1 MFKNRFTTF
10 IILRVVFLQVTMI
23 GLAIIFGK
31 PELFF
36 NQIILTV
43 LIVVQLFNLISF
55 VTKTNKELS
64 KFLSA
69 IHHADFTVN
78 FTNKNLGRSFSELN
92 KAFSDIIKSYTQ
104 VKIEKEAQ
112 FQFLEVIVKNIDIGL
127 ISIKNGTEIVL
138 MNDAA
143 ENLLKVP
150 NLKNWSHFKNKSPQF
165 GKDVEAIFSGGNKLV
180 EIAVNEKIKQFAVN
194 VAPLNL
200 LGDVY
205 ELITFKDI
213 KTELERKELEA
224 WNKLIRILTHEIM
237 NSLTPVSSLTETML
251 MLLENKDGIQKSPE
265 EVNSEIIEDL
275 RFSLKTIQKR
285 SDGML
290 DFVEDYRKL
299 TKIPAPIKEEVLVKN
314 LFESVGRLMKAEL
327 KNNEVSLEI
336 KLIDPLETISADF
349 KLIEQILINLIT
361 NGIHA
366 VEKVNNPKIKLSILK
381 AGESTILEVAD
392 NGEGIDKDKL
402 DKIFVPFYS
411 TKKGGSGI
419 GLSLSKNIMNLHG
432 GTLEVYSEKRKG
444 SRFSLG
450 FT

>member
-1 MFKNRFTTF
+1 MFKNRFTGL
-10 IILRVVFLQVTMI
+10 IVLRVFFLQVTMI

-36 NQIILTV
+36 NQIILSV
-43 LIVVQLFNLISF
+43 LIVIQVIELINF
-55 VTKTNKELS
+55 VTRTNKELS

-78 FTNKNLGRSFSELN
+78 FTNKKLGRSFSALN
-92 KAFSDIIKSYTQ
+92 EAFTEIIKSYTQ
-104 VKIEKEAQ
+104 VKIEREAQ

-127 ISIKNGTEIVL
+127 ISIKNGSEIVL

-143 ENLLKVP
+143 EKLLKVP
-150 NLKNWSHFKNKSPQF
+150 NLKNWSHFKNKSPKF
-165 GKDVEAIFSGGNKLV
+165 GKEVESIFAGGSKLI
-180 EIAVNEKIKQFAVN
+180 EIVVNENIKQFAVN
-194 VAPLNL
+194 VVPLNII
-200 LGDVY
+200 GDEY

-251 MLLENKDGIQKSPE
+251 MLLEDKDGVQKPTAE
-265 EVNSEIIEDL
+265 INKEIIEDL

-290 DFVEDYRKL
+290 DFVDDYRKL
-299 TKIPAPIKEEVLVKN
+299 TKIPAPVKEEVLVKT
-314 LFESVGRLMKAEL
+314 LFESVGRLMQAEL
-327 KNNEVSLEI
+327 KNKGVNLEI
-336 KLIDPLETISADF
+336 DLKFPLEKISADF

-366 VEKVNNPKIKLSILK
+366 LEREENPKIKLSVAK
-381 AGESTILEVAD
+381 SGENTILEVAD
-392 NGEGIDKDKL
+392 NGKGIEKDKL
-402 DKIFVPFYS
+402 DKIFIPFYS
-411 TKKGGSGI
+411 TRKGGSGI

-432 GTLEVYSEKRKG
+432 GALEVYSEKGQG
-444 SRFSLG
+444 SRFSLV
-450 FT
+450 FN